1 MTFRLVPFLIFLALA
16 SAALA
21 STRAAHAQ
29 EDAVERGRYLF
40 AAAGCQGC
48 HTAKGGELLAGG
60 RALKTPFGTFYG
72 PNITPDPKHGIGRW
86 SDEDFL
92 RALHEGVSPDGDFYY
107 PAFPYVS
114 FTGMTDEDILAIKAY
129 IFTLPP
135 VAERSRNH
143 DLDFPYNIRVA
154 LAPWRWRYFEP
165 GPLKPDPGHDEAWNR
180 GAYLVQAVAHCA
192 ECHTPRD
199 SLGGLDKDMAFAGT
213 TDGPEGSIV
222 PNITP
227 NVETGLGD
235 WSAGDFDFFLSL
247 GMMPDGDVVG
257 DVMYEV
263 IQNGT
268 SKLTPADREAIAAY
282 LRALPPILHAIE
294 RKKP

>member
-1 MTFRLVPFLIFLALA
+1 MHRFAPILIYLALA
-16 SAALA
+16 AAALA
-21 STRAAHAQ
+21 PTRTAHAQ

-48 HTAKGGELLAGG
+48 HTEKGGELLAGG

-72 PNITPDPKHGIGRW
+72 PNITPDPEQGIGRW

-92 RALHEGVSPDGDFYY
+92 RALREGVSPEGDFYY
-107 PAFPYVS
+107 PAFPYLS

-135 VAERSRNH
+135 VAAPNRDH
-143 DLDFPYNIRVA
+143 DLDFPFNIRVG

-165 GPLKPDPGHDEAWNR
+165 GPLEPDPGRDETWNR
-180 GAYLVQAVAHCA
+180 GAYLVEAVAHCG

-199 SLGGLDKDMAFAGT
+199 SLGGPKRDMAFAGT
-213 TDGPEGSIV
+213 ADGPEGTVV

-227 NVETGLGD
+227 NKETGLGD

-263 IQNGT
+263 VQNGT
-268 SKLTPADREAIAAY
+268 SKLTPADREAIAVY
-282 LRALPPILHAIE
+282 LQALPPILHAVE

>member
-1 MTFRLVPFLIFLALA
+1 MTFRLVPFLIFLVLA
-16 SAALA
+16 PAALA
-21 STRAAHAQ
+21 FTWAAHAQ

-40 AAAGCQGC
+40 AVAGCQGC
-48 HTAKGGELLAGG
+48 HTVKGGELLAGG

-72 PNITPDPKHGIGRW
+72 PNITPEPEHGIGRW
-86 SDEDFL
+86 SDADFL
-92 RALHEGVSPDGDFYY
+92 RALREGVSPDGDFYY
-107 PAFPYVS
+107 PAFPYLS

-135 VAERSRNH
+135 VAEPRRDH
-143 DLDFPYNIRVA
+143 DLDFPYNIRVG
-154 LAPWRWRYFEP
+154 LAPWRWRYFKP
-165 GPLKPDPGHDEAWNR
+165 GPLKPDPGHGEAWNR
-180 GAYLVQAVAHCA
+180 GAYLVQAVAHCV

-199 SLGGLDKDMAFAGT
+199 FLGGPKKDMAFAGT
-213 TDGPEGSIV
+213 AEGPEGTVV

-227 NVETGLGD
+227 NKQTGLGD

-263 IQNGT
+263 VQSGT
-268 SKLTPADREAIAAY
+268 SKLTRADREAIAAY
-282 LRALPPILHAIE
+282 LQALPPILHVVE